1 MISVLVVTSL
11 LVTSTYGYPE
21 GAPSSACGTMTPQ
34 HGFDPQSNAAPY
46 GITLGDDKYSAGGS
60 LTGMFVLL
68 IHDIIHFR
76 QN

>member
-11 LVTSTYGYPE
+11 LVTSTYGNAA
-21 GAPSSACGTMTPQ
+21 GAPSTVCGTMTPG
-34 HGFDPQSNAAPY
+34 HGSDPQTNAAPY